1 MLNSPCKG
9 CEKLFIKCHS
19 TCEEYLEFREEV
31 DELREK
37 IRKEKNKYPCQS
49 KVTTCNKRFKK

>member
-31 DELREK
+31 AKLNEK
-37 IRKEKNKYPCQS
+37 KKKKKSKYPCQS

>member
-9 CEKLFIKCHS
+9 CEKLFIKCHA

-31 DELREK
+31 AKLNEK
-37 IRKEKNKYPCQS
+37 IRKEKSKYPCKS
-49 KVTTCNKRFKK
+49 KITTCNKRFKK

>member
-9 CEKLFIKCHS
+9 CEKLFIKCHA
-19 TCEEYLEFREEV
+19 TCEEYLEFRKEV

-37 IRKEKNKYPCQS
+37 IRKEKSKYPYNG
-49 KVTTCNKRFKK
+49 KVTTCNKKFKK

>member
-1 MLNSPCKG
+1 MLNAPCKG

-31 DELREK
+31 AKLNEK
-37 IRKEKNKYPCQS
+37 IRKEKSKYPCQS

>member
-1 MLNSPCKG
+1 MLRAPCKG
-9 CEKLFIKCHS
+9 CEKLFIKCHA

-31 DELREK
+31 AKLNEK
-37 IRKEKNKYPCQS
+37 IRKEKSKYPCQS